1 MYQIDMEQEAVQKIV
16 SFAPTIGLILGS
28 GLGDYGEKLE
38 NAQFI
43 PYAEIEGFPISK
55 VEGHK
60 NRFILGTLGEKRVI
74 AMQGRFHYYEGFEQ
88 SRLAA
93 PIHIMRRAGVK
104 TVILTNA
111 AGGLNTAFRPG
122 ELMLIADHINLS
134 GSNPLI
140 GDNDDRFG
148 PRFPDMSDIYT
159 ASLRL
164 KIRTR
169 AAEEELQLREGVYVM
184 ASGPSYET
192 PAEVRAMQI
201 LGGDAVGMSTVPEA
215 ILARHCGMQV
225 IGVSCVTNPAA
236 GISQTPLS
244 HEEVMAAAESAK
256 TRFEKLVD
264 LMITEICE

>member
-1 MYQIDMEQEAVQKIV
+1 MYQINMNQDSVQRII
-16 SFAPTIGLILGS
+16 SFAPSIGLILGS

-38 NAQFI
+38 DPEFI
-43 PYAEIEGFPISK
+43 SYSEIEGFPVSK

-60 NRFILGTLGEKRVI
+60 NRFILGKLGEKRVI
-74 AMQGRFHYYEGFEQ
+74 AMQGRFHFYEGFTQ
-88 SRLAA
+88 DMLAA
-93 PIHIMRRAGVK
+93 PIHIMQRAGVK

-111 AGGLNTAFRPG
+111 AGGLNVGFRPG
-122 ELMLIADHINLS
+122 ELMLISDHINLS

-140 GDNDDRFG
+140 GDNDAGFG
-148 PRFPDMSDIYT
+148 PRFPDMTDVYT
-159 ASLRL
+159 ASLRE
-164 KIRTR
+164 KIKER
-169 AAEEELQLREGVYVM
+169 AAEAELELREGVYVM

-215 ILARHCGMQV
+215 ILARHCGLKV

-236 GISQTPLS
+236 GISGQPLS

-256 TRFEKLVD
+256 KRFEKLVD